1 MKLCGFA
8 KRMPHVIKQVFLFPL
23 EDALEFQYCFFG
35 WLLHG
40 VMFPW
45 PDGLVEKRWNIL
57 RRNKSILKLFA
68 IFARGTVRHVELIL

>member
-1 MKLCGFA
+1 MYSSFVFILYSIKAKIAKLCGSA

-23 EDALEFQYCFFG
+23 GDALEFQYCFFG

-45 PDGLVEKRWNIL
+45 PDGLVEKR
-57 RRNKSILKLFA
+57 
-68 IFARGTVRHVELIL
+68 